1 MNLAY
6 HRLARSSPKY
16 RWWRSLVTG
25 LIAFAF
31 FVVLTVIVT
40 VPVVVVTFADP
51 VGLGAAFQELIFEG
65 VIDSTVPAVL
75 AFSLISIALM
85 LPAIWLATLIMGPRP
100 VGLLSSVT
108 GRLRWRWML
117 RLVIP
122 ALVAFGASFAVYLL
136 VLPLITGEPTV
147 TVQVGTDLWL
157 MLAIIVLLVPLQ
169 ATAEEYVFRGYLMQ
183 AIGGWLKHP
192 AFAILLPVPLF
203 MLGHLYDV
211 WGLLDVGVFAVFA
224 AWLTWRTGGLE
235 AAIVAHVINNGSI
248 FILGEFGLVDTNV
261 TEGSPVGVLV
271 TGATLALYS
280 WFVVRLVTRNAVQTT
295 RVVVEVQ
302 PLPAEEIV
310 GNHSQPAGRGGPA
323 L

>member
-1 MNLAY
+1 VNLAY

-16 RWWRSLVTG
+16 RWWKPLVTG
-25 LIAFAF
+25 LIALGFYI
-31 FVVLTVIVT
+31 VLTVMVT
-40 VPVVVVTFADP
+40 VPLVVVAVIDP
-51 VGLGAAFQELIFEG
+51 TGLGADFRGLIYEG
-65 VIDSTVPAVL
+65 VIDSTIPAVL

-85 LPAIWLATLIMGPRP
+85 LPALWLATLIMGPRP

-117 RLVIP
+117 RLVVP
-122 ALVAFGASFAVYLL
+122 ALVAFGASFVLYLFL
-136 VLPLITGEPTV
+136 LPPLLGEPIFAPE
-147 TVQVGTDLWL
+147 VGPNLWL
-157 MLAIIVLLVPLQ
+157 MLAIILLLVPLQ

-183 AIGGWLKHP
+183 LIGGWLKHP

-203 MLGHLYDV
+203 MLGHLYDI

-235 AAIVAHVINNGSI
+235 AAIVAHVINNAAI
-248 FILGEFGLVDTNV
+248 FVLGEFGLVDTNA

-280 WFVVRLVTRNAVQTT
+280 FFVVRLVRRHSLETT
-295 RVVVEVQ
+295 RALVEVQ
-302 PLPAEEIV
+302 PERGPEIV
-310 GNHSQPAGRGGPA
+310 ENHS
-323 L
+323 

>member
-16 RWWRSLVTG
+16 RWWKPIVTG
-25 LIAFAF
+25 LIALAF
-31 FVVLTVIVT
+31 FIVLTVIVT
-40 VPVVVVTFADP
+40 VPVVVLTFVDP
-51 VGLGAAFQELIFEG
+51 DGIGAAFEPLIYEG
-65 VIDSTVPAVL
+65 VIDSTVPVVL
-75 AFSLISIALM
+75 AFSLIAIAIM
-85 LPAIWLATLIMGPRP
+85 LPSVLLARLIMGPRP
-100 VGLLSSVT
+100 LGLISSVA

-117 RLVIP
+117 RLTGP
-122 ALVAFGASFAVYLL
+122 ALVAYGAAYVLYLL
-136 VLPLITGEPTV
+136 VFPPLFGDPPLVFEIGP
-147 TVQVGTDLWL
+147 DLWL
-157 MLAIIVLLVPLQ
+157 MLAIILLLVPLQ

-235 AAIVAHVINNGSI
+235 AAIVAHVVNNASI
-248 FILGEFGLVDTNV
+248 FVLGEFGLVDTNT
-261 TEGSPVGVLV
+261 TEGSLIGVLV

-280 WFVVRLVTRNAVQTT
+280 WFVVRLVHRHALQTT
-295 RVVVEVQ
+295 RAVVEVQ
-302 PLPAEEIV
+302 PEPTEEIV
-310 GNHSQPAGRGGPA
+310 GNHS
-323 L
+323 

>member
-1 MNLAY
+1 
-6 HRLARSSPKY
+6 
-16 RWWRSLVTG
+16 
-25 LIAFAF
+25 
-31 FVVLTVIVT
+31 
-40 VPVVVVTFADP
+40 
-51 VGLGAAFQELIFEG
+51 
-65 VIDSTVPAVL
+65 
-75 AFSLISIALM
+75 
-85 LPAIWLATLIMGPRP
+85 
-100 VGLLSSVT
+100 
-108 GRLRWRWML
+108 ML

-122 ALVAFGASFAVYLL
+122 ALVAFGASFALYLL
-136 VLPLITGEPTV
+136 VLPVITGEPTV
-147 TVQVGTDLWL
+147 APQVGTDLWL